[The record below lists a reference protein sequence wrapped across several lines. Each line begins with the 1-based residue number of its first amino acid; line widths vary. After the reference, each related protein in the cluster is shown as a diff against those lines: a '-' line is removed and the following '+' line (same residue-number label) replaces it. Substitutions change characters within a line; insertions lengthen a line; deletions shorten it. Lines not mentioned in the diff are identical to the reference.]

1 MNTNISDVAIKPIK
15 VQPQPH
21 ERKSS
26 ATSKRL
32 SKQGSIST
40 NSASEVYY
48 GDSNVSV
55 PFRWE
60 SSPGTPKIN
69 MGERR
74 PLPPLTPPPSYLSSP
89 ARKSV
94 KKHHSE
100 DNYTNSGGIL
110 HNALPKINLIRKSP
124 MHSLS
129 VSSSSSSSS
138 SSSVSSSPWSS
149 SRSVRSSPCTP
160 EPGAGRRK
168 LAFHLGRKDAD
179 EDDVEDEEEHLAKL
193 CFGIAGRS
201 NTTKRGCSANFIKLL
216 LGQHA

>member
-15 VQPQPH
+15 VKPQPH

-89 ARKSV
+89 ARK
-94 KKHHSE
+94 

-110 HNALPKINLIRKSP
+110 HNVLPKINLIRKSP

-129 VSSSSSSSS
+129 VSSSSSSS

-160 EPGAGRRK
+160 EPGAGLRK
-168 LAFHLGRKDAD
+168 LAFHLRRKDAD
-179 EDDVEDEEEHLAKL
+179 EEDVEDEEEHLAKL